1 MQSVA
6 RSRLPLA
13 IPPSQWVL
21 GLGWGGILV
30 LALAFAAVSQI
41 SLAVYGIVGIA
52 FGFTLQRS
60 RFCFASAFRD
70 LFLFRQT
77 RNLKGILLG
86 IAVAT
91 VGFTLVFYTR
101 VPAPEL
107 GLRPT
112 TAHVIPLGVHSL
124 VGGLLFGIGMV
135 LAGGCISGSC
145 YRMAEGY
152 TSSWVAFAGVLAG
165 MWLSSLTWNTWWM
178 DYMRWQPFVWLPFQI
193 GYSGAAGLTLGF
205 IVLIYLFLRRLD
217 PPPHDKPGFQLP
229 KTING
234 WFKKSWTAPAGGL
247 ILGMLNV
254 ALLAYAQPLG
264 ITGEFSRWADGLA
277 QLGGISSGPLIG
289 TDQLAGCALK
299 TGGDW
304 LSEGLMLNVGLFA
317 GSLLSAL
324 LAGEFRWRVPPPAT
338 RNRRYGQ
345 SLFGGVFM
353 GYGAGIAVGCTIGA
367 FFSAI
372 PSFGL
377 NGWVFAAGLF
387 GGAGIGVWLIQKM
400 DL

>member
-6 RSRLPLA
+6 HSKLPVA
-13 IPPSQWVL
+13 ATPPQWL
-21 GLGWGGILV
+21 YGLGWAVLLTV
-30 LALAFAAVSQI
+30 ALALAALNQI
-41 SLAVYGIVGIA
+41 GLAVYGVVGIA

-86 IAVAT
+86 LAVAT
-91 VGFTLVFYTR
+91 VGFTLIFYSQ
-101 VPAPEL
+101 VPSPEL

-112 TAHVIPLGVHSL
+112 TAHVIPFGVHSL
-124 VGGLLFGIGMV
+124 VGGVLFGIGMV

-152 TSSWVAFAGVLAG
+152 TGSWVAFGGILAG
-165 MWLSSLTWNTWWM
+165 LWLSGLTWNSWWVA
-178 DYMRWQPFVWLPFQI
+178 YLRWQPFVWLPFQL
-193 GYSGAAGLTLGF
+193 GYLGAVGLTLG
-205 IVLIYLFLRRLD
+205 IIALIYLFLRWWD
-217 PPPHDKPGFQLP
+217 PSAPNQQGLQLP
-229 KTING
+229 TTITG
-234 WFKKSWTAPAGGL
+234 WLKRSWSAPVGGL
-247 ILGMLNV
+247 ILGVLNI

-277 QLGGISSGPLIG
+277 KLCGISAGPLIG
-289 TDQLAGCALK
+289 TDQLTGCALN

-304 LSEGLMLNVGLFA
+304 LSQGLMLNGGLFA

-324 LAGEFRWRVPPPAT
+324 LAGEFRWRVPPAAM

-345 SLFGGVFM
+345 SLFGGVIM

-372 PSFGL
+372 PSLGL
-377 NGWVFAAGLF
+377 NGWVFAVGLF
-387 GGAGIGVWLIQKM
+387 VGAGVGVWLIQKM
-400 DL
+400 GL